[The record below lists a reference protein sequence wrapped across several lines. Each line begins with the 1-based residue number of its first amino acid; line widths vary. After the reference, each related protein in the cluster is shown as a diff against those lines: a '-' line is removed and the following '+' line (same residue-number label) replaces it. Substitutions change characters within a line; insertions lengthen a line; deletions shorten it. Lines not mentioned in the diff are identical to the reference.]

1 MDGRYAG
8 YILIADEIKE
18 DAAQAI
24 RDLKQMGVEKTV
36 MLTGDNEVV
45 AQSVA
50 RQIGLDAFVAELL
63 PEEKVYEIEKLLD
76 RSGKAKLA
84 FVGALLHKGYEI
96 EGKISRFSPSI
107 AVSIAMKTKP
117 KPSYQVRNWSEY
129 DAALKQR
136 GSLTFWI
143 DEAVI
148 EGWINEQRSGRRG
161 ASKHYSDGAIALMAT
176 VQSLFNLPGRQT
188 EGFLE
193 SLFALM
199 GIDLPVPDHS
209 TLSRRIGKVVVEMP
223 VAPSEG
229 AIHVV
234 VDSTG
239 VKVYGEGEWKVR
251 QHGVDKR
258 RTWRKLH
265 VGVNEATGEI
275 LAAVASTNNVSDDD
289 AFADVIDGI
298 DEEIEQVSGD
308 GAYDKRKCYDKIA
321 ARGAKP
327 TIPPRKDA
335 VRWEEEPDGP
345 QKHPRNQVL
354 ERIDQVGRQ
363 QWKQESGYHRRS
375 LAETTMFRFKTIF
388 GATLRRRLF
397 DNQAVELFLK
407 CAALN
412 RMIQLGKPNSCKV
425 EI

>member
-1 MDGRYAG
+1 
-8 YILIADEIKE
+8 
-18 DAAQAI
+18 
-24 RDLKQMGVEKTV
+24 
-36 MLTGDNEVV
+36 
-45 AQSVA
+45 
-50 RQIGLDAFVAELL
+50 
-63 PEEKVYEIEKLLD
+63 
-76 RSGKAKLA
+76 
-84 FVGALLHKGYEI
+84 
-96 EGKISRFSPSI
+96 
-107 AVSIAMKTKP
+107 MKTKP
-117 KPSYQVRNWSEY
+117 KPSYRVRNWSEY

-148 EGWINEQRSGRRG
+148 EGWINAQKSGRRG

-176 VQSLFNLPGRQT
+176 VQSLFHLPGRQT

-199 GIDLPVPDHS
+199 GVDLPVPDHS
-209 TLSRRIGKVVVEMP
+209 TLSRRMGKVVVEMP
-223 VAPSEG
+223 AAPSAG
-229 AIHVV
+229 SIHVV

-275 LAAVASTNNVSDDD
+275 LAAVVSTNNVSDDE
-289 AFADVIDGI
+289 AFADILDGI
-298 DEEIEQVSGD
+298 EPEIGQVSGD
-308 GAYDKRKCYDKIA
+308 GAYDKRKCYEAIA

-335 VRWEEEPDGP
+335 AKWEDAPESE
-345 QKHPRNQVL
+345 QTHPRNQVL
-354 ERIDQVGRQ
+354 ERIEGVGRQ

-375 LAETTMFRFKTIF
+375 LAETTMFRFKSIF
-388 GATLRRRLF
+388 GGTLRRRRF

-412 RMIQLGKPNSCKV
+412 RMIQLGKPDSHKV
-425 EI
+425 ES

>member
-1 MDGRYAG
+1 
-8 YILIADEIKE
+8 
-18 DAAQAI
+18 
-24 RDLKQMGVEKTV
+24 
-36 MLTGDNEVV
+36 
-45 AQSVA
+45 
-50 RQIGLDAFVAELL
+50 
-63 PEEKVYEIEKLLD
+63 
-76 RSGKAKLA
+76 
-84 FVGALLHKGYEI
+84 
-96 EGKISRFSPSI
+96 
-107 AVSIAMKTKP
+107 MKTKA
-117 KPSYQVRNWSEY
+117 KPSYRVRNWSQY
-129 DAALKQR
+129 DAALKHR
-136 GSLTFWI
+136 GSLNFWI

-148 EGWINEQRSGRRG
+148 TMWINEQKTGRRG
-161 ASKHYSDGAIALMAT
+161 ASNHYSDGAIALMAT
-176 VQSLFNLPGRQT
+176 VQAVFNLPGRQT

-199 GIDLPVPDHS
+199 GIALAVPDHS
-209 TLSRRIGKVVVEMP
+209 TLSRRIGKVEVELP
-223 VAPSEG
+223 VTPSQG

-275 LAAVASTNNVSDDD
+275 LAAVASTNNLSDDEALVD
-289 AFADVIDGI
+289 MLDGI
-298 DEEIEQVSGD
+298 EEEIEQVSGD
-308 GAYDKRKCYDKIA
+308 GAYDKRKCYDAIA
-321 ARGAKP
+321 AREAKA

-335 VRWEEEPDGP
+335 VRWEEESETGEG
-345 QKHPRNQVL
+345 HPRNQAL
-354 ERIDQVGRQ
+354 ERIDKVGRQ
-363 QWKQESGYHRRS
+363 RWKQESGYHRRS

-388 GATLRRRLF
+388 GGSLRRRCF

-412 RMIQLGKPNSCKV
+412 RMIQLGKPNSYKV

>member
-1 MDGRYAG
+1 
-8 YILIADEIKE
+8 
-18 DAAQAI
+18 
-24 RDLKQMGVEKTV
+24 
-36 MLTGDNEVV
+36 
-45 AQSVA
+45 
-50 RQIGLDAFVAELL
+50 
-63 PEEKVYEIEKLLD
+63 
-76 RSGKAKLA
+76 
-84 FVGALLHKGYEI
+84 
-96 EGKISRFSPSI
+96 
-107 AVSIAMKTKP
+107 MKTKP
-117 KPSYQVRNWSEY
+117 KPSYRVRNWNSY

-136 GSLTFWI
+136 GSLSFWI
-143 DEAVI
+143 DEEVI
-148 EGWINEQRSGRRG
+148 AGWLNEQRSGRRG

-188 EGFLE
+188 EGFVE

-209 TLSRRIGKVVVEMP
+209 TLSRRIGKVEVEMP
-223 VAPSEG
+223 AAPSEG

-275 LAAVASTNNVSDDD
+275 LSAVASTNNLSDDEALGD
-289 AFADVIDGI
+289 ILDGI
-298 DEEIEQVSGD
+298 EQEIEQVSGD
-308 GAYDKRKCYDKIA
+308 GAYDKRKCYNAIA

-335 VRWEEEPDGP
+335 VIWENEPNR
-345 QKHPRNQVL
+345 QKEHPRNQVL

-412 RMIQLGKPNSCKV
+412 RIFQLGKPDSYKV